1 MNILIACCVKFDNIQ
16 NTKLKSIL
24 DFRTLYFGW
33 CLVATTLH
41 DSIYTCDTDA
51 SKLASHL
58 EINKAI
64 CLSDLRQ
71 NMAKL
76 LNRLCE
82 TELVTLLACLA
93 IILNSHFFIR
103 LGRLRW
109 QFR

>member
-1 MNILIACCVKFDNIQ
+1 M
-16 NTKLKSIL
+16 KSIL
-24 DFRTLYFGW
+24 DFRTLCFGW

-64 CLSDLRQ
+64 CQSDLRQ

-82 TELVTLLACLA
+82 TELVTLLACLLGHHSQFSFLFQAGSAAMA
-93 IILNSHFFIR
+93 ISVINGLIAP
-103 LGRLRW
+103 
-109 QFR
+109 

>member
-1 MNILIACCVKFDNIQ
+1 MPPPC
-16 NTKLKSIL
+16 
-24 DFRTLYFGW
+24 
-33 CLVATTLH
+33 TTL
-41 DSIYTCDTDA
+41 YTCDTDA

-82 TELVTLLACLA
+82 TELVTLLACLLA
-93 IILNSHFFIR
+93 WPPFSVLISFSGWAGCDGNFGDKRSHCTLMLIHMFCNTSNAKLHDSI
-103 LGRLRW
+103 
-109 QFR
+109 

>member
-1 MNILIACCVKFDNIQ
+1 MTSCHHLAR
-16 NTKLKSIL
+16 L
-24 DFRTLYFGW
+24 
-33 CLVATTLH
+33 
-41 DSIYTCDTDA
+41 YTCDTDA

-82 TELVTLLACLA
+82 TELVTLLACLLGHHSQFSFLFQAGPATMA
-93 IILNSHFFIR
+93 ISVINGLIAP
-103 LGRLRW
+103 
-109 QFR
+109 